1 MMAAI
6 ILSGG
11 NNRRIGIDKAFLS
24 ISGRALIEREIAVL
38 SRIFIHIIIVTN
50 KPEKYKYL
58 DTEFI
63 SDLIPGKGPLGGMY
77 TGLSISR
84 DKYNFVVSCD
94 LPFLNAGLIS
104 YMKGLINKEDV
115 IVPEQNQFREPLHA
129 FYSKDCMT
137 AIKKCIDQ
145 DDLRIQSFFPDVK
158 VRYVDSTEIER
169 FDPEGTAFFNVNTE
183 ENLISAKLSA
193 EDTVRDGQRF

>member
-1 MMAAI
+1 MAAI

-58 DTEFI
+58 DTELI
-63 SDLIPGKGPLGGMY
+63 SDLMPGKGPLGGMY

-84 DKYNFVVSCD
+84 DK
-94 LPFLNAGLIS
+94 
-104 YMKGLINKEDV
+104 
-115 IVPEQNQFREPLHA
+115 
-129 FYSKDCMT
+129 
-137 AIKKCIDQ
+137 
-145 DDLRIQSFFPDVK
+145 
-158 VRYVDSTEIER
+158 
-169 FDPEGTAFFNVNTE
+169 
-183 ENLISAKLSA
+183 
-193 EDTVRDGQRF
+193 